1 MDESRKENI
10 QEEARRAKMI
20 AVEKYNAG
28 DLVGAKEFAVKAKN
42 LDPKLFGVCRLNAV
56 LNVHMAFEKKINGAV
71 DWYGILSADP
81 TEDLGKIYKHYTK
94 TVMAII
100 RDRDDSIRYV
110 EEAYKLMAAACRN
123 LLREKLKQIYE
134 RKEAQPSSRVRFRKV
149 EPPSRAAGHVT
160 QLMGMNRPEN
170 KRKEP
175 LSTDM
180 PHLRQLRRISEKA
193 GIRRDL
199 ALTRAAKT
207 KTYQDSKNC
216 DKAKRVKIADKEDPY
231 VVDMSVPDPD
241 FYHFDKDRMKNSFGD
256 NQMWSVYDDY
266 GMPRFYALVHKV
278 VSREPFKLCISW
290 INSKKNDELGPM
302 KWIDSYYYKTSGN
315 FSIGRRGNYTALNS
329 FSHRVEWQKG
339 AKGLVHIYP
348 KKGNVWA
355 LYENWSPAW
364 DISTSLEVM
373 NKFEMVEVQQDFDD
387 KVGVMVA
394 PLVKLP
400 GFHTVFRRHST
411 WRTYPRNELFRFSHQ
426 VASHLLTGEEDKNI
440 PKGCLELDP
449 AAMLPELLK
458 VFTEEEMREVEDA
471 VNKPKGVYKAV

>member
-199 ALTRAAKT
+199 ALTR
-207 KTYQDSKNC
+207 DSKNC

-315 FSIGRRGNYTALNS
+315 FSIGRR
-329 FSHRVEWQKG
+329 
-339 AKGLVHIYP
+339 
-348 KKGNVWA
+348 NVWA

-471 VNKPKGVYKAV
+471 VNKPKGVS